1 MATEARKGQSG
12 DLAPRRRISV
22 EGEEGDTRPAKKHS
36 KKRKESEKERAARKR
51 SKGSKEKASSVDRTV
66 EEVLGTSD
74 EEELADQLEKDA
86 ENARERTRILAQKL
100 ATTTAENTGKQAGKK
115 TVTTLVEQKQ
125 QGGLVQ
131 TTLRARL
138 VFTRAVRKHLFCHV
152 KFVTSHSHL
161 DYGARICNKLL
172 KKLDL
177 NMSDTASCKKY
188 WLQHRSSVNKT
199 LNQRRGNVNGE
210 IQKKFMGT

>member
-1 MATEARKGQSG
+1 MATEARKGRSR

-22 EGEEGDTRPAKKHS
+22 EGEKGDTRPAKKHG
-36 KKRKESEKERAARKR
+36 KKRKESEKDRAARKR
-51 SKGSKEKASSVDRTV
+51 WKGSREKASSAETA
-66 EEVLGTSD
+66 EEVLGTTD

-86 ENARERTRILAQKL
+86 ENDRERARIRARKL
-100 ATTTAENTGKQAGKK
+100 ATTTTKNTGNQAAKE

-131 TTLRARL
+131 TTSRARL
-138 VFTRAVRKHLFCHV
+138 VFTRAVRKHLFRHV

-161 DYGARICNKLL
+161 DYGGRICDKLL
-172 KKLDL
+172 KKLDI